1 MPMVTNVYQYALIL
15 AVVRCREK
23 VNRRSKTPRCE
34 MNLCISHG
42 KKCFSHPGRS
52 LAHGKKINVKP
63 DLFFPAVMPKKRIK
77 KKIKRTDV

>member
-1 MPMVTNVYQYALIL
+1 MVTNVYQYALIL

-52 LAHGKKINVKP
+52 LAHGKKINDPSVCSLSKWNKMQQYRSAA
-63 DLFFPAVMPKKRIK
+63 LKINRIS
-77 KKIKRTDV
+77 